1 MCPVGYYC
9 WAGISEPQACSNG
22 TYCPTPGRST
32 DGDPCLSGYYCSTPL
47 TQTPCTSN
55 HYCPTG
61 SMTPIQCSSCPPGKP
76 LIAEQ
81 CTAQKDTVCTSDESG
96 GSNQGAII
104 GGSVSASIIVV
115 LLAVGAFYWYNQKK
129 KHHHQDMTELKDNV
143 SDTAP
148 ARRKLGS
155 SMMGMSYQ
163 DPSNTELNQPDGL
176 GEYDTEKGKA
186 NEELPP
192 GWKKYMDEKSGI
204 PYYSNGVQ
212 TMWEPPAGTT
222 S

>member
-76 LIAEQ
+76 KVVSQ
-81 CTAQKDTVCTSDESG
+81 CTAVQDTVCGVGTNDKDKG
-96 GSNQGAII
+96 DDGTNWVWILI
-104 GGSVSASIIVV
+104 IIVV
-115 LLAVGAFYWYNQKK
+115 LMFAVLGVSLIVKYQAMKARSSRHYGAVEEDDSEGTAYVQFE
-129 KHHHQDMTELKDNV
+129 DAGEL
-143 SDTAP
+143 
-148 ARRKLGS
+148 
-155 SMMGMSYQ
+155 
-163 DPSNTELNQPDGL
+163 ELR
-176 GEYDTEKGKA
+176 
-186 NEELPP
+186 
-192 GWKKYMDEKSGI
+192 
-204 PYYSNGVQ
+204 
-212 TMWEPPAGTT
+212 
-222 S
+222 